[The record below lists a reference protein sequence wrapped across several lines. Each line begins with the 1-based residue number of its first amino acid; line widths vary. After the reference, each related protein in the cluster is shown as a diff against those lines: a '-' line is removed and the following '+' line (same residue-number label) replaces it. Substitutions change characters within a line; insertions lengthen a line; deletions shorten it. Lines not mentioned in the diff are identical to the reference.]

1 MKTRMGG
8 IDRGVKLAAE
18 REARRKLDPIDDYPR
33 RVGQFKYDA
42 VDALSEGRGR
52 GVFSTAPLQRERSCT
67 VELRTLLEDQVG
79 ELQPVK
85 VGARGVVFLMA
96 HGGDDKQ
103 EAGAD
108 VELLRRVDRLYSG
121 TITPAFCMKVVPI
134 LRSVRLD
141 YHNDNNACA
150 GDAGQGI
157 DQVGDERLFRGL
169 ERIGADLEGIVSRA
183 GPIFC
188 VGSHPTVQPGGVKI
202 SIAVKFSSRKLLG
215 EDLKQRCITA
225 LGRGFAERSVSGQSK
240 RVVGVSLSS
249 PDVVIVVE
257 GLDVMGRKFLL
268 VGLAP
273 ARWLAP
279 GKLQLRALNEAARK
293 RATDGGTGSDTT
305 CPSKRRKL

>member
-1 MKTRMGG
+1 MGG

-141 YHNDNNACA
+141 YHNNNN
-150 GDAGQGI
+150 I

-188 VGSHPTVQPGGVKI
+188 VGSHPTVQPGVKI

-293 RATDGGTGSDTT
+293 RATDGGTGSDTRGG
-305 CPSKRRKL
+305 PSKRRKL